1 MRNASSKQDLLMHI
15 APLLQVLQFFSL
27 WEGEIIGKLNLLG
40 VFIFSVHACRD
51 NGGGMENSGE
61 LRTEQMSF
69 LSNELGV
76 RFNISIEISRED
88 VFYLAGCDKIL
99 RATVWQL
106 DPVIQQVV
114 GDPEYSLVYSRSAW
128 LNSPVL
134 RVFLG
139 SRKATIGNP
148 VVRPS
153 SEDLTTE
160 SNRLSTTHNGQSL
173 KMK

>member
-1 MRNASSKQDLLMHI
+1 MRYASSKQDLLMHI

-27 WEGEIIGKLNLLG
+27 WEGEIIGKLDLLG
-40 VFIFSVHACRD
+40 VFIFSEHACWD

-61 LRTEQMSF
+61 LCTEQMPF

-76 RFNISIEISRED
+76 RFNISVEISRED
-88 VFYLAGCDKIL
+88 VFYLAGRDKIL

-139 SRKATIGNP
+139 R
-148 VVRPS
+148 
-153 SEDLTTE
+153 
-160 SNRLSTTHNGQSL
+160 
-173 KMK
+173 